1 MVCACLAKRRLTK
14 FAPGGSSNGWH
25 SSQAERPCNQR
36 EIGHQRSNLRLRKRE
51 RRKGLAEPTWDTFG
65 QGAIRYG
72 IFVPL
77 AK

>member
-1 MVCACLAKRRLTK
+1 MVCACLAEGRRTE
-14 FAPGGSSNGWH
+14 FAPGGSSNGGH
-25 SSQAERPCNQR
+25 SSQAERR
-36 EIGHQRSNLRLRKRE
+36 WL

-65 QGAIRYG
+65 QGVIRYG